1 MSTHLLSSVALA
13 KNSDSG
19 GLERRLMAELKEVT
33 GFLKKNFIVEQ
44 IY

>member
-1 MSTHLLSSVALA
+1 MSTPLLRSVALA

-19 GLERRLMAELKEVT
+19 MLERSLMAELREVI